1 MQRLLLVDDEPNVL
15 NAMRR
20 ELAGI
25 YEVETFISPQEAL
38 RRARETDFAL
48 VVSDYRMPDMDG
60 VTFLEHFSQMQ
71 PDAVRLI
78 LSGQAD
84 MDALIKAINVTHIY
98 RFLSKP
104 WDEADLKNR
113 IQQALDYRE
122 AILENRRVAAVY
134 RQRFGA
140 PPREQE
146 RKIYRVLLVC
156 PNENSS
162 AALYRELT
170 HHSAMDGLYGAIRYE
185 MTHRPSYGGHDFQLA
200 VDISALPQGALERL
214 ADCTYDLIIGD
225 FSMREMDGVA
235 FFVKVRQAG
244 ADCACILVGENLDMP
259 TLTEAINRVHIDNFL
274 KRNWNGYELK
284 SAVMR
289 ALRYRDLLRENLA
302 LADRLRDQAGT
313 LEKPQ

>member
-15 NAMRR
+15 NAIRR

-25 YEVETFISPQEAL
+25 YEVETFTSPQEAL
-38 RRARETDFAL
+38 RRAKEIDFAL

-60 VTFLEHFSQMQ
+60 VTFLEHFGQMQ

-98 RFLSKP
+98 RFFSKP
-104 WDEADLKNR
+104 WNAADLKIH
-113 IQQALDYRE
+113 IQQALNYRE
-122 AILENRRVAAVY
+122 AILENRRIAALY
-134 RQRFGA
+134 RQRFA
-140 PPREQE
+140 TPPREQE
-146 RKIYRVLLVC
+146 RKSYRVLLVC

-162 AALYRELT
+162 AALYHELT
-170 HHSAMDGLYGAIRYE
+170 HHSAIDGLYGAIRYE
-185 MTHRPSYGGHDFQLA
+185 MTHRAPYGGNDFQLA
-200 VDISALPQGALERL
+200 VDISALPPEALNRL
-214 ADCTYDLIIGD
+214 TDGTYDLVIAD
-225 FSMREMDGVA
+225 FSMLETDGVE

-244 ADCACILVGENLDMP
+244 ADCACILVGESLDIP
-259 TLTEAINRVHIDNFL
+259 TLTKAINQVHIDNFL
-274 KRNWNGYELK
+274 KHNWNGYELK

-302 LADRLRDQAGT
+302 LADRLREQGST
-313 LEKPQ
+313 SGNPQ